1 MGVVIEDASG
11 IRGEADKIVAPS
23 SPQEAAALLRQAVE
37 TRTPVTVSG
46 AGTGVTG
53 GRCPSGGGW
62 SLSLERF
69 QRLEIE
75 TGVAKVGAGVLLR
88 DVMAAAQKT
97 GQFYAPDP
105 TEWSSSIGGN
115 IATNA
120 SGSRSFR
127 YGATRRH
134 VLALTVALMDGSVR
148 TYRRG
153 ERLDFAYTPLPA
165 PRTTKNTAG
174 YFLPPD
180 AEWVDLL
187 CGSDGTLGV
196 VLEAELALLPQPRAI
211 LSGVVF
217 FPSDE
222 LTLAAVEAW
231 RPIPQLRMLEYLDG
245 PSLEFL
251 RSRYNDIPR
260 NAEAALLVE
269 QELDGLAGDPVDE
282 WLERLDETGA
292 LGEASWFGETGAD
305 RERFRLFRHTLPE
318 LVNDHV
324 RRNGCQ
330 KLSSDFAVPLERN
343 GEMLAFYKETLQRD
357 FPGKHTIFGHI
368 GDAHVHVNVLSESER
383 DFEAGKAWMFEAARQ
398 SVALGGTVSA
408 EHGLGKRKVHF
419 LPLMY
424 TAEQIEAMKSVKRHF
439 DPHWLLGRDTML
451 VGDSSLGV

>member
-1 MGVVIEDASG
+1 MSVVIEDASG
-11 IRGEADKIVAPS
+11 IRGEAERVVAPS
-23 SPQEAAALLRQAVE
+23 SFEETAALLRQAVE
-37 TRTPVTVSG
+37 TGTPVTVSG

-75 TGVAKVGAGVLLR
+75 PGVARVGAGVPLG

-120 SGSRSFR
+120 SGARSFR

-134 VLALTVALMDGSVR
+134 VRGLTVALMDGTVVA
-148 TYRRG
+148 YRRG
-153 ERLDFAYTPLPA
+153 ERVDFAYTPLPA

-174 YFLPPD
+174 YFMPPD
-180 AEWVDLL
+180 AEWVDLF

-196 VLEAELALLPQPRAI
+196 VLEAELGLLPQPRSI

-222 LTLAAVEAW
+222 LTMAAVEAW
-231 RPIPQLRMLEYLDG
+231 RPMPQLRMLEYLDA

-251 RSRYNDIPR
+251 RIRYNDIPR
-260 NAEAALLVE
+260 NAQAALLVE
-269 QELDGLAGDPVDE
+269 QELDGLGGEPVDE

-292 LGEASWFGETGAD
+292 LGEASWFGETAAD
-305 RERFRLFRHTLPE
+305 RERFRIFRHTLPE

-330 KLSSDFAVPLERN
+330 KLSSDFAVPVERN
-343 GEMLAFYKETLQRD
+343 GEMLAFYKETLRRD

-368 GDAHVHVNVLSESER
+368 GDAHVHVNVLSETER
-383 DFEAGKAWMFEAARQ
+383 DFEAGKEWMLLAARQ

-424 TAEQIEAMKSVKRHF
+424 SAEQIDAMKDVKRHL
-439 DPHWLLGRDTML
+439 DPHWLLGRGTL
-451 VGDSSLGV
+451 FSRDSSVGV

>member
-11 IRGEADKIVAPS
+11 IRGEAERVVAPS
-23 SPQEAAALLRQAVE
+23 SPEEAAALLREADE

-46 AGTGVTG
+46 AGTGVVG
-53 GRCPSGGGW
+53 GRCPSSGGW
-62 SLSLERF
+62 SFSLEKF
-69 QRLEIE
+69 QKLEIE
-75 TGVAKVGAGVLLR
+75 TGVARVGAGVLLR

-105 TEWSSSIGGN
+105 TEWSSTIGGN

-134 VLALTVALMDGSVR
+134 LRALRVARMDGTVR

-153 ERLDFAYTPLPA
+153 ELVDFPYTPLPV

-174 YFLPPD
+174 YFLPPNV
-180 AEWVDLL
+180 EWVDLF

-196 VLEAELALLPQPRAI
+196 VLEAELALLPQPKAI

-217 FPSDE
+217 FPNDE

-231 RPIPQLRMLEYLDG
+231 RPIVQLRMLEYLDA

-251 RSRYNDIPR
+251 RARYSDIPR
-260 NAEAALLVE
+260 EAQAALLVE
-269 QELDGLAGDPVDE
+269 QELDGLAGDAVDE
-282 WLERLDETGA
+282 WLERLEETGA
-292 LGEASWFGETGAD
+292 LGEASWFGETAAD

-324 RRNGCQ
+324 RKNGCE

-343 GEMLAFYKETLQRD
+343 GEMLAFYKETLGRA
-357 FPGKHTIFGHI
+357 FPGKYTIFGHI
-368 GDAHVHVNVLSESER
+368 GDAHVHVNVLSETVQ
-383 DFEAGKAWMFEAARQ
+383 DFEAGKAWMLEAARQ

-424 TAEQIEAMKSVKRHF
+424 TAEQMDAMKNVKRNC

>member
-11 IRGEADKIVAPS
+11 IRGEAERVVAPAS
-23 SPQEAAALLRQAVE
+23 QEEAAALLREAQASG
-37 TRTPVTVSG
+37 TPVTVSG

-53 GRCPSGGGW
+53 GRCPVGGGW
-62 SLSLERF
+62 SFSLEKF
-69 QRLEIE
+69 QGLEVGP
-75 TGVAKVGAGVLLR
+75 GVARVGAGVTLR
-88 DVMAAAQKT
+88 EVMLAAQKT

-105 TEWSSSIGGN
+105 TEWSSQIGGN

-134 VLALTVALMDGSVR
+134 VRGLTVALMDGTVR

-153 ERLDFAYTPLPA
+153 ERVDFAYTPLPA

-174 YFLPPD
+174 YYLPPD
-180 AEWVDLL
+180 VEWVDLF

-196 VLEAELALLPQPRAI
+196 VLEAELALLPQPKSI
-211 LSGVVF
+211 LTGVVF

-231 RPIPQLRMLEYLDG
+231 RPIEQLRMLEYLDA

-251 RSRYNDIPR
+251 RARYNDIPR
-260 NAEAALLVE
+260 NGQAALLVE
-269 QELDGLAGDPVDE
+269 QELDGLGGDAVDE
-282 WLERLDETGA
+282 WLARLEETGA
-292 LGEASWFGETGAD
+292 LGEASWFGETAAD
-305 RERFRLFRHTLPE
+305 RERFRVFRHTLPE

-343 GEMLAFYKETLQRD
+343 GEMLAFYQETLSRE

-368 GDAHVHVNVLSESER
+368 GDAHVHVNVLSESVR
-383 DFEAGKAWMFEAARQ
+383 DFEAGKEWMLLAARQ
-398 SVALGGTVSA
+398 AVELGGTVSA

-424 TAEQIEAMKSVKRHF
+424 TAEQIEEMKRVKRRF
-439 DPHWLLGRDTML
+439 DPHWLLGRDTL
-451 VGDSSLGV
+451 FVGDSSPGV